1 MTEVIFKNQ
10 NKQKKR
16 TQRIAGYVKQVVHV
30 NEAVTSSEI
39 MRRLVESEDI
49 IFNAPK
55 TNKTLPLLTR
65 HIPYY
70 IGILPTN
77 RQTYLPFNE
86 KSIIT

>member
-49 IFNAPK
+49 IPSRIPRSVNQLSHKLRAHSDFAMESLNAGYNVWRRLK
-55 TNKTLPLLTR
+55 
-65 HIPYY
+65 
-70 IGILPTN
+70 
-77 RQTYLPFNE
+77 
-86 KSIIT
+86 